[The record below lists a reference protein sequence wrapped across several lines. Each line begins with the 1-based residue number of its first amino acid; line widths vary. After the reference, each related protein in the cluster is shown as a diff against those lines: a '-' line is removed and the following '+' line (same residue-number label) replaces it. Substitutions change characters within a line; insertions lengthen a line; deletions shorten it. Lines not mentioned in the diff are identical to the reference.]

1 MSDHS
6 ESPTPKN
13 GHPKHPVVP
22 IEVVT
27 VTVQRSV
34 RYINT
39 ADINLALQATL
50 IDTNN
55 RPENY
60 DDDEIISHHVD
71 VRFPNDLPCVVEAP
85 KNASLHEVADLIEPW
100 RDPHDCMPIGWRM
113 NEADRR
119 RFEERTSR

>member
-6 ESPTPKN
+6 EISMPEN
-13 GHPKHPVVP
+13 YRHEHPVVP
-22 IEVVT
+22 VEVVT

-34 RYINT
+34 RNINT

-60 DDDEIISHHVD
+60 DGDEVISHHVD

-100 RDPHDCMPIGWRM
+100 RDPHDCMPIGWQM
-113 NEADRR
+113 SEADRR